1 MRLGSTRPI
10 VVDVF
15 AGAGGLSLGF
25 EQAGFDVVAA
35 IEYDPTHAM
44 VHKYNFPDT
53 EILCRDVRGITAADV
68 YAAASRGASRM
79 RAVRTTLDTIDV
91 LIGGPSCQGFSSMG
105 RRQDDDERNDLL
117 MHFSRLVCEVRPR
130 AFVLEN
136 VPGLLEP
143 RFADFRNSV
152 FKKLRNAGYHLT
164 GTDKWVD
171 ASDFGV
177 PQVRKRVLVFG
188 SLESE
193 IPELLPTPTVRK
205 MTVRDAFDGLPE
217 IEAYDD
223 LLKTDSA
230 ALNAEDVRRRIG
242 TTSAYAANLADIS
255 AVENLGRPRLWDH
268 ELLTNSLRTVHT
280 PEIIKR
286 FASTQPGSVEAI
298 SRFYRL
304 SLDSPSRTLR
314 AGTGR
319 ERGAH
324 TSPRPIHPTL
334 PRVITVREAARL
346 HGYPDWFRMS
356 GTNWHGHR
364 QIGNSVPP
372 PLAKAAGDLV
382 IRSLGH
388 RPRRLKAKRPLGDS
402 LWLYVRPD
410 EAANLVDARTAELP
424 PMRIR
429 KESKKKMAA
438 QH

>member
-1 MRLGSTRPI
+1 MRLGTTRP
-10 VVDVF
+10 VAVDVF

-44 VHKYNFPDT
+44 VHKYNFPET
-53 EILCRDVRGITAADV
+53 EVLCRDVRGITAADV
-68 YAAASRGASRM
+68 YAAASRGASKM
-79 RAVRTTLDTIDV
+79 RGVRTTLDTIDV

-117 MHFSRLVCEVRPR
+117 LHFSRLVCEVRPR

-152 FKKLRNAGYHLT
+152 FSQLRNAGYHLT
-164 GTDKWVD
+164 GTNSWVD

-193 IPELLPTPTVRK
+193 VPDLTPAPAARK
-205 MTVRDAFDGLPE
+205 VTVRDAFDGLPQV
-217 IEAYDD
+217 EAYEE
-223 LLKTDSA
+223 LLKTDTVT
-230 ALNAEDVRRRIG
+230 LNRADVRHRSDI
-242 TTSAYAANLADIS
+242 TSAYAAGLAGITAAEDL
-255 AVENLGRPRLWDH
+255 ARPRLWNSD
-268 ELLTNSLRTVHT
+268 LLTNSLRTVHT
-280 PEIIKR
+280 PAIIKR
-286 FASTQPGSVEAI
+286 FAATEPGTVEVI

-388 RPRRLKAKRPLGDS
+388 RPRKLKAKRPLGDS

-410 EAANLVDARTAELP
+410 EAANLVDARIAELP

-429 KESKKKMAA
+429 KESKKVAGPR
-438 QH
+438 